1 MQTAKKAKERTSQK
15 AFTCSDALFQRAWLQ
30 GILVSA
36 SDDTQGRFVLDDG
49 TGIIHLPFSD
59 IFFHRNW
66 KVGMSVHEQDG
77 CYVSPSSP

>member
-1 MQTAKKAKERTSQK
+1 MQTTKKAKERTSQK
-15 AFTCSDALFQRAWLQ
+15 DFTCSDALFQRAWLQ
-30 GILVSA
+30 GILISA
-36 SDDTQGRFVLDDG
+36 SDDAQGRFVLNDG

-59 IFFHRNW
+59 TFFHRNW